1 VATFRANPA
10 GIRAL
15 KVFPGVTADLGRRA
29 ERGRAFAEAIAPVD
43 TGEYKAS
50 FKVTVSTSG
59 GTARARLANTCAHAR
74 FVEWPHRVRNSTRIV
89 AGQHILGRSI
99 DALRTT

>member
-1 VATFRANPA
+1 MRVHTNPA
-10 GIRAL
+10 AVKTLESTRETEQTLRA
-15 KVFPGVTADLGRRA
+15 AA
-29 ERGRAFAEAIAPVD
+29 ERGRAYAETIAPVD

-50 FKVTVSTSG
+50 FHVTTGRHGQRVYARVSNS
-59 GTARARLANTCAHAR
+59 APHAR
-74 FVEWPHRVRNSTRIV
+74 FVEWPHRVHHSTRIV

>member
-1 VATFRANPA
+1 VSTFKPNRP

-15 KVFPGVTADLGRRA
+15 KIHPGVAGNLEARTN
-29 ERGRAFAEAIAPVD
+29 RGMGYAEATAPVD

-50 FKVTVSTSG
+50 FRVTVTTTG
-59 GTARARLANTCAHAR
+59 GTARARLSNTCDHAIY
-74 FVEWPHRVRNSTRIV
+74 VEFAHRVHNSTRIV

-99 DALRTT
+99 DAMRDI